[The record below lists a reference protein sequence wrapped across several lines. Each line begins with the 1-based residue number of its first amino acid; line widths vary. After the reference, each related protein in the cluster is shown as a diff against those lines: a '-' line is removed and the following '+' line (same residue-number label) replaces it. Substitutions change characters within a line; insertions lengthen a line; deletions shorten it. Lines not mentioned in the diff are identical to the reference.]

1 MQERAPERRT
11 SQTRYLTIVATVVG
25 LFAIALAI
33 TRLLYWM
40 IAI

>member
-1 MQERAPERRT
+1 MQERAPERRP
-11 SQTRYLTIVATVVG
+11 SKARYLTLAATVVG
-25 LFAIALAI
+25 LFAIAFAI